1 MNKKTLIISSCSVAA
16 VAAIVVPIAVVSAKK
31 HNNTQLNKNND
42 QNITPILNS
51 ENIYPKL
58 NTHDFYQYIRYSNE
72 KVKFDKSIV
81 NAVVNKVAT
90 SLSISPENLSFNYNF
105 ETDSKLTMEFLA
117 KLDNNIYTHRYEFN
131 AF

>member
-16 VAAIVVPIAVVSAKK
+16 VAAVVVPIAVVSAKK
-31 HNNTQLNKNND
+31 HNNTQLNKNNE
-42 QNITPILNS
+42 QNITPILNI

-72 KVKFDKSIV
+72 NVKFDKSIV